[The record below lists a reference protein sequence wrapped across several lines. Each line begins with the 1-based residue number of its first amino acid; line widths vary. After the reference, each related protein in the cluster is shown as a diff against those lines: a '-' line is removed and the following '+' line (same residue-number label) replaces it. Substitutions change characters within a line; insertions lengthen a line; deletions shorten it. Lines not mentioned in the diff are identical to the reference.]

1 MNNLKRKRP
10 IRPLKVVVKRQS
22 SRLLKLKSK
31 NENENEVDDSLL
43 QQNIEMDINIKIEES
58 GEW

>member
-10 IRPLKVVVKRQS
+10 VGPLKVVVKRQS
-22 SRLLKLKSK
+22 SRLLKLKSQH
-31 NENENEVDDSLL
+31 ENEVDGSLL

-58 GEW
+58 GK

>member
-1 MNNLKRKRP
+1 MNNLKKKRP

-31 NENENEVDDSLL
+31 NENEVDDSLS

-58 GEW
+58 GKW

>member
-31 NENENEVDDSLL
+31 NENEVDDSLF

>member
-10 IRPLKVVVKRQS
+10 VRPLKVVVKRQS

-31 NENENEVDDSLL
+31 HENEVDDSLF

-58 GEW
+58 GKW